1 MLKNKYSKW
10 LTVLL
15 IVLIVAIMGLIGYF
29 VYDLFIKTEKNNRAE
44 EAMTEFSSANQ
55 KTGRRNTTNTNTNTS
70 TNTNITN
77 PLENFTNTPDTN
89 TTNNSNPN
97 RKKTYYEGYE
107 VLGNINIP
115 KTKCKYPVLSEVT
128 KHSLEVAVAV
138 LYPTN
143 LEALNMPGNT
153 VIAGHNFRNG
163 LFFSDNKKL
172 SKGDKIILE
181 GATETVTYAIY
192 EIFETTPSDADY
204 MVRDTN
210 GKREIS
216 LSTCTDDSS
225 ARLIILARE
234 QEQ

>member
-1 MLKNKYSKW
+1 MLKDKYNKW
-10 LTVLL
+10 LTILL
-15 IVLIVAIMGLIGYF
+15 IVFIVAIMGLIGYF
-29 VYDLFIKTEKNNRAE
+29 VYDLFIKSDKNSKAVD
-44 EAMTEFSSANQ
+44 AMEEFSSTNR
-55 KTGRRNTTNTNTNTS
+55 KTVREKNTN
-70 TNTNITN
+70 NTNSTDNTAIAN
-77 PLENFTNTPDTN
+77 PLDNFTNTPDTN
-89 TTNNSNPN
+89 TTTTTQN
-97 RKKTYYEGYE
+97 RKKTFFEGYE

-181 GATETVTYAIY
+181 GTTETVTYIIY
-192 EIFETTPSDADY
+192 DIFETTPNDADY
-204 MVRDTN
+204 MARDTN

-234 QEQ
+234 QE